1 MLFWHIAVLLNVWT
15 DLRTKHAVASE
26 IREIL
31 DTVRDTESARTY
43 PYLVP
48 ALTEL
53 LRSGE
58 PAFSKDTP
66 EYAFR
71 RVLLEILN
79 RLPVSESLRP
89 HAQTIFNCMLHVI
102 RYDNEENGTT
112 ACKALVD
119 IIRGYRILTE
129 ESLNEF
135 VAIFLQLFQNMKG
148 LVEEVLAEDSA
159 VLDPTIVLPSIR
171 SFKVLG
177 EMGMVIVI
185 MSQVHRQLVSPAM
198 QASIPYASEVLA
210 LESPAQ
216 HKARTDLEAMG
227 GIWSGMSPTVKNAG
241 AYSEFI
247 HSQIKACMHLLG
259 LPHIFKLLYRCCR
272 ILRITCV
279 SLENNL
285 KAMLKP

>member
-1 MLFWHIAVLLNVWT
+1 
-15 DLRTKHAVASE
+15 VASE

-48 ALTEL
+48 ALAEL

-58 PAFSKDTP
+58 PAFSKDTS

-79 RLPVSESLRP
+79 RLPVSESLRSHMP
-89 HAQTIFNCMLHVI
+89 TIFSCMLHVI
-102 RYDNEENGTT
+102 RHDNEENGTT

-129 ESLNEF
+129 ENLNEF
-135 VAIFLQLFQNMKG
+135 VAIFLQVFQNMKG
-148 LVEEVLAEDSA
+148 LVEEVLSEDSSNIDTT
-159 VLDPTIVLPSIR
+159 VLFPSIR

-198 QASIPYASEVLA
+198 QTSIPYATDVLA

-216 HKARTDLEAMG
+216 HKARTDYEAMG
-227 GIWSGMSPTVKNAG
+227 EVWSGMSSTVKNAG

-247 HSQIKACMHLLG
+247 HSQIKACTHLLG
-259 LPHIFKLLYRCCR
+259 LTHIINSCVDA
-272 ILRITCV
+272 ILPR
-279 SLENNL
+279 L
-285 KAMLKP
+285 

>member
-1 MLFWHIAVLLNVWT
+1 MLTASG
-15 DLRTKHAVASE
+15 DLRTKHTVASE
-26 IREIL
+26 VREIL

-48 ALTEL
+48 AVTEL

-89 HAQTIFNCMLHVI
+89 HAQTIFTCMLHVV
-102 RYDNEENGTT
+102 RHDNEENGTT

-148 LVEEVLAEDSA
+148 LVEEVLSEDAAILDSTT
-159 VLDPTIVLPSIR
+159 VLSSVR

-177 EMGMVIVI
+177 EMGMVMVI

-198 QASIPYASEVLA
+198 QSSIPYATEVLA

-216 HKARTDLEAMG
+216 HKARVDFEAMG
-227 GIWSGMSPTVKNAG
+227 GIWSGMSPIVKNAG

-247 HSQIKACMHLLG
+247 HSQIKVRMYPSGLG
-259 LPHIFKLLYRCCR
+259 RIPNLSHRCCR
-272 ILRITCV
+272 TSLITCV
-279 SLENNL
+279 FLGNNQRDTL
-285 KAMLKP
+285 KI